1 MNITLPPDV
10 KSNIDRQIESGHFV
24 STEEVIAEAVRQME
38 DLSVP
43 AELLTTALEQSN
55 RGEGRALTEEVMR
68 ELLARARTSAEQGHR
83 VRDEVRYRVHHP
95 A

>member
-10 KSNIDRQIESGHFV
+10 KSIIDRNVESGRY
-24 STEEVIAEAVRQME
+24 SSSEDVIAEAVRQME

-43 AELLTTALEQSN
+43 AELLTTALEQLN

-68 ELLARARTSAEQGHR
+68 ELLARARTNSEQGHQ
-83 VRDEVRYRVHHP
+83 VRDEVRY
-95 A
+95 

>member
-10 KSNIDRQIESGHFV
+10 ESIIDRQIESGHFV

-43 AELLTTALEQSN
+43 VGLLATALEQSN

-68 ELLARARTSAEQGHR
+68 ELLARARTNAEQGHQ
-83 VRDEVRYRVHHP
+83 VRDDVRY
-95 A
+95 